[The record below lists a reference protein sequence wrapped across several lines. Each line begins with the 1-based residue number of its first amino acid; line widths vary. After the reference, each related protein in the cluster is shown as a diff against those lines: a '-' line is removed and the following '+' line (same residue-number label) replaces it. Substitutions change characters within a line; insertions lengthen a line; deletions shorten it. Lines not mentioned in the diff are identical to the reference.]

1 MINSMT
7 AFGRAKV
14 AFPGREITVELRSV
28 NSRFFDCTVRLPRRF
43 LAFEDRIRSYVREH
57 AVARAKVEVAL
68 TLRDSDRDPKDIQ
81 VDMAYV
87 RGYLTALRAIG
98 AAEGLRDDLSL
109 SDLAPRAD
117 LFLREAEAELPTTED
132 WEQIRT
138 ALDEAFSGYTA
149 MRRAEG
155 ERLIADIRGKLSAV
169 SAYVDCVEQISREE
183 IVGYRDRFEARLRA
197 LLADTGVVPDEGRIL
212 TECGIYADK
221 VAIDEEIVRLR
232 SHIAAFH
239 DIVAL
244 PEPSGRKLDFLMQE
258 LNRETN
264 TIGSKANNA
273 RIARIVVDIK
283 GELEKMREQIQNIE

>member
-14 AFPGREITVELRSV
+14 VFPGREITVEIRSV
-28 NSRFFDCTVRLPRRF
+28 NSRFFDCTVKMPRRF
-43 LAFEDRIRSYVREH
+43 WEFEDRVRSYVRDR
-57 AVARAKVEVAL
+57 AVARAKVEVFL
-68 TLRDSDRDPKDIQ
+68 SLRDTEQTPRELQ
-81 VDMAYV
+81 VDMPYV
-87 RGYLTALRAIG
+87 RGYLAALRAIG
-98 AAEGLRDDLSL
+98 AAEGLRDDLAL

-117 LFLREAEAELPTTED
+117 LFLRDAEAENPSPED
-132 WEQIRT
+132 WEQIRA
-138 ALDEAFSGYTA
+138 ALDEAFVGYTA

-155 ERLIADIRGKLSAV
+155 ERLIGDIRGKLRSVGEYA
-169 SAYVDCVEQISREE
+169 DRIEQISLEE
-183 IVGYRDRFEARLRA
+183 TVGYRDRFEARLRA
-197 LLADTGVVPDEGRIL
+197 LLADTGTVPDEGRVL

-221 VAIDEEIVRLR
+221 IAIDEELVRLR